1 MMDGWDHGM
10 SAAWWVLMA
19 LLWGL
24 LVALVVWAA
33 VRLFPG
39 RSERGGAMGERP
51 EDILDRRL
59 AQGEIDPDTYRRL
72 RNTLQ
77 GRG

>member
-1 MMDGWDHGM
+1 MMDGWDHGA

-39 RSERGGAMGERP
+39 RAERGGAGERP

-59 AQGEIDPDTYRRL
+59 AQGEIDPDTYQRL
-72 RNTLQ
+72 RDTLR
-77 GRG
+77 GRR